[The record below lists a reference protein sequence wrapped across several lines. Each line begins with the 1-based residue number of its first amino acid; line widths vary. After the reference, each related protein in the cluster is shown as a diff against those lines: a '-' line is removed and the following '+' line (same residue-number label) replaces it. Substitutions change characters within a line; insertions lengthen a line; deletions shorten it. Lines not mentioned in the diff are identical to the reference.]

1 MLICTQDKHRVVKF
15 KDITDLYIS
24 YLDNDNTIYC
34 TTPEYE
40 YDEYSRE
47 YGITLG
53 TYETKDR
60 CKEVIIE
67 ILNRYQSIQK
77 HKHNKNAS
85 GVYSP
90 SFVYFMPEE

>member
-34 TTPEYE
+34 TTPEHE
-40 YDEYSRE
+40 YDDYLRE
-47 YGITLG
+47 YDIPLG
-53 TYETKDR
+53 TYETKDG
-60 CKEVIIE
+60 CKKVIIE
-67 ILNRYQSIQK
+67 ILNRYQRIQEY
-77 HKHNKNAS
+77 KHNKSNFTFA
-85 GVYSP
+85 P